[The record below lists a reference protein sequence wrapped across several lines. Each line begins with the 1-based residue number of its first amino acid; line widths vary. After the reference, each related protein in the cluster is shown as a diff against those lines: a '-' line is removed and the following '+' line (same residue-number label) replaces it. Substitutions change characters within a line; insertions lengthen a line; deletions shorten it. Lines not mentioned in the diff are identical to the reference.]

1 MSSSP
6 LTSDFEMES
15 PVPVPA
21 SPSTA
26 QSRIA
31 ADCGHLSNSPTPSS
45 TIFPF
50 PSIELCRP
58 CKHREG
64 ISLASHLWNCA
75 QSGMPFDKL
84 AVGHC
89 HTWRHTRLALANYR
103 FQEDGTD
110 GCSEEDDDEP
120 RWSERARLEAAN
132 LDPDVLTKKEVQEIE
147 DERKEAAAKDKKKK
161 KRKSARVVAEED
173 DEGEATFEGQM
184 STPHVNSPAYLPTPE
199 QTENIDKA
207 LQTTTTLSTPVIRSK
222 PLISVLKTSTT
233 KTATGTTESASFD
246 LNADF
251 VSISSAH
258 LPTTHSLRR
267 VTFHP
272 AADVQDDPIPLSYP
286 HRAETE
292 YRNDACYDP
301 RTAAYEPGQWAEQTP
316 ASDLASDDT
325 VPRNKGKKRQR
336 ENEDDGDEEGND
348 SGDWKFKGT
357 VLTTEEVDRLG
368 GGMRLRS
375 WRRS

>member
-1 MSSSP
+1 
-6 LTSDFEMES
+6 
-15 PVPVPA
+15 VA
-21 SPSTA
+21 
-26 QSRIA
+26 
-31 ADCGHLSNSPTPSS
+31 
-45 TIFPF
+45 
-50 PSIELCRP
+50 
-58 CKHREG
+58 
-64 ISLASHLWNCA
+64 
-75 QSGMPFDKL
+75 
-84 AVGHC
+84 HC
-89 HTWRHTRLALANYR
+89 HTWRHTRLALANYL

-132 LDPDVLTKKEVQEIE
+132 LDQRQQDALRAKVEKEN
-147 DERKEAAAKDKKKK
+147 KKKK

-173 DEGEATFEGQM
+173 DEDEATFEGQM
-184 STPHVNSPAYLPTPE
+184 STPHVNSPADLPTPE
-199 QTENIDKA
+199 QTENIDTA
-207 LQTTTTLSTPVIRSK
+207 LPTTTALSTPVIRSK

-233 KTATGTTESASFD
+233 TTATGTTESASFD

-258 LPTTHSLRR
+258 LPNTHSLRR

-272 AADVQDDPIPLSYP
+272 AADVQEDPIPFSYP

-301 RTAAYEPGQWAEQTP
+301 RTAAYEPGQWAEHTH

-336 ENEDDGDEEGND
+336 EKEDDGEEEG
-348 SGDWKFKGT
+348 SGSGEWQSNGT

-368 GGMRLRS
+368 GGRRLRS
-375 WRRS
+375 